1 MYTHKKI
8 INLIILT
15 NLCIVLVIPFNL
27 VLDSK
32 NSLGEFVSYKIFF
45 SYINL
50 FILIN
55 ILALIFFLLIN
66 FLTYKFNKKLNK
78 FFLHLITFIFLWV
91 FFVGIFIPVVGVHD
105 AFLNLNYTIRIRN
118 IVFFKMDCCDLEKM
132 NKVMEII
139 DVVYHCSAT
148 GDDGL

>member
-55 ILALIFFLLIN
+55 IIALIFFLLIN

-78 FFLHLITFIFLWV
+78 SFFLLIAFIFLWV
-91 FFVGIFIPVVGVHD
+91 FFNGIFFSSCWI
-105 AFLNLNYTIRIRN
+105 
-118 IVFFKMDCCDLEKM
+118 
-132 NKVMEII
+132 
-139 DVVYHCSAT
+139 S
-148 GDDGL
+148 